1 MTYFATLEI
10 VISRCRYNKTVLQD
24 GTICSSS
31 YLPKIQGSNLKLQM
45 HVTIQN
51 EKWRTHFCW
60 GFFSLFCQTV
70 HPHPI

>member
-31 YLPKIQGSNLKLQM
+31 SYLPKIQGSNLKLQM
-45 HVTIQN
+45 PVTIQN
-51 EKWRTHFCW
+51 EKWHTHLL
-60 GFFSLFCQTV
+60 FFPLFL
-70 HPHPI
+70 